1 MAQFDYS
8 DPWVMQQMQAQNSIQ
23 QAQDAKQYRQPTG
36 AGMVGRVYVG
46 NSPLQ
51 GMAEML
57 RNYKAAQLEKEGYE
71 KLQNLGMQRQTESN
85 KVSDAMLNAL
95 RGTPA
100 QAEQR
105 TEVAQPVFVADDNG
119 GGEMSQGHITNVTPA
134 VPAKPG
140 SMMDAYKVAANSQL
154 PEYQRMG
161 REGMM
166 KSAQDQMAKQR
177 DEQIWAASGGDA
189 RKALQLGM
197 DANKVKIYSELGGD
211 MAKDLLVRDAQGN
224 LVPNTALIDVKR
236 SIAKSGAANV
246 NVNTANKPMLTELG
260 KGVGEGI
267 TNAWMGAQSAA
278 GTLQNVAQMRTGLNN
293 AFVGPTANQRISLAQ
308 IGEVLGV
315 NGATTTEKLE
325 NTRNIM
331 QGLARQEL
339 SAAGQMKGQGQIT
352 ESERG
357 ILRKAESGQINE
369 LTKPELN
376 VLLGA
381 LEKTAN
387 ARISMHNQ
395 NLQRLKRDPAAAGVA
410 DYMNVE
416 VPSVVNKPNPSA
428 PSGGGNRI
436 RFDAQGNIIP

>member
-1 MAQFDYS
+1 MQVDYS
-8 DPWVMQQMQAQNSIQ
+8 DPFAAQ
-23 QAQDAKQYRQPTG
+23 QAQAQASLQAAQQAKQYRMPQGP
-36 AGMVGRVYVG
+36 GMVGRVYVG
-46 NSPLQ
+46 AHPLQ
-51 GMAEML
+51 GLAEVL
-57 RNYKAAQLEKEGYE
+57 RTRQAANQEEEAMKQLQGIG
-71 KLQNLGMQRQTESN
+71 QQRQAEQGR
-85 KVSDAMLNAL
+85 VSQAMIDAV

-100 QAEQR
+100 VAPQKTEAAIPAFDEADAQAQQAN
-105 TEVAQPVFVADDNG
+105 VG
-119 GGEMSQGHITNVTPA
+119 GYSGMTGGQA
-134 VPAKPG
+134 AKAG
-140 SMMDAYKVAANSQL
+140 SMMDAYKVAQQSTL
-154 PEYQRMG
+154 PEYRKFG
-161 REGMM
+161 TEGMM
-166 KSAQDQMAKQR
+166 KSAQDQISRQQ
-177 DEQIWAASGGDA
+177 DQQIWAASGGDA

-211 MAKDLLVRDAQGN
+211 MAKDLLVRDPVTGQM
-224 LVPNTALIDVKR
+224 VPNTALINVKQQ
-236 SIAKSGAANV
+236 IAKSGAANV

-267 TNAWMGAQSAA
+267 TNAWTGAQSAA
-278 GTLQNVAQMRTGLNN
+278 GTLQNVAQMRQGLNN
-293 AFVGPTANQRISLAQ
+293 AFVGPAANQRVSLAQ

-369 LTKPELN
+369 LTQPELN

-387 ARISMHNQ
+387 ARISQHNQ

-410 DYMNVE
+410 DYMNVD
-416 VPSVVNKPNPSA
+416 VPSVVKKQNAPN
-428 PSGGGNRI
+428 SGGAGRI
-436 RFDAQGNIIP
+436 RFDEQGNIIP

>member
-1 MAQFDYS
+1 MTNTDFT
-8 DPWVMQQMQAQNSIQ
+8 DPFAYQ
-23 QAQDAKQYRQPTG
+23 QALAQSSLQRAQQEQQYQPQKG
-36 AGMVGRVYVG
+36 QMVGRVYVPT
-46 NSPLQ
+46 SPVEHLA
-51 GMAEML
+51 GAL
-57 RNYKAAQLEKEGYE
+57 RNIIGGQQERQAIEEMKGIGA
-71 KLQNLGMQRQTESN
+71 QRQEAQNRDMSAF
-85 KVSDAMLNAL
+85 VDIL
-95 RGTPA
+95 RGKPAQPAFEAAGPAPQGAPQEGGYTVPA
-100 QAEQR
+100 QAAKAGDPYAAYSQAMTSQSPMMRKIGAEGTANLAEAMQKQQA
-105 TEVAQPVFVADDNG
+105 AQ
-119 GGEMSQGHITNVTPA
+119 Q
-134 VPAKPG
+134 
-140 SMMDAYKVAANSQL
+140 Q
-154 PEYQRMG
+154 
-161 REGMM
+161 
-166 KSAQDQMAKQR
+166 SAQYQK
-177 DEQIWAASGGDA
+177 IWQASGNDPM
-189 RKALQLGM
+189 KAISLGLPVEAAKKFSELNGNPLSDLLIR
-197 DANKVKIYSELGGD
+197 DAN
-211 MAKDLLVRDAQGN
+211 GN
-224 LVPNTALIDVKR
+224 LVPNTPLVEARK
-236 SIAKSGAANV
+236 SIQKAGAANV

-278 GTLQNVAQMRTGLNN
+278 GTLQNVAQMRQGLNN
-293 AFVGPTANQRISLAQ
+293 AFIGPAANQRVSLAQ

-315 NGATTTEKLE
+315 NGANTTEKLE
-325 NTRNIM
+325 NTRNVM

-387 ARISMHNQ
+387 ARISQHNQ

-416 VPSVVNKPNPSA
+416 IPSIVTKPNA
-428 PSGGGNRI
+428 PNADGASRI